1 MNKNLSATESK
12 LNNIGPSKGS
22 QSSSSGMSSDY
33 SHSGPGG
40 EPSSSSS
47 TVDSVTRGM
56 QTTKVPAA
64 RSPLDQRREMGH
76 NPKNVQQ
83 KVVSFVGAPR

>member
-1 MNKNLSATESK
+1 MNKNLSSATESISGK
-12 LNNIGPSKGS
+12 LNNNIGPSK
-22 QSSSSGMSSDY
+22 SSDY
-33 SHSGPGG
+33 SHGGPGG
-40 EPSSSSS
+40 FESLSSSSS

-83 KVVSFVGAPR
+83 KVVSFIEATR